1 MMRLKDSE
9 VQAIRR
15 AVISHFEP
23 QARVYLFGSRVDDTK
38 KGGDID
44 LYIETN
50 LQGAALLRAKLKTM
64 SDIQRAIGDRKIDI
78 VTAAPDLSTDAPL
91 IVSKA
96 REQGIP
102 L

>member
-1 MMRLKDSE
+1 MRLTDFE

-15 AVISHFEP
+15 AVSRHFEP
-23 QARVYLFGSRVDDTK
+23 HARVYLFGSRVDDTK

-44 LYIETN
+44 LFVETN
-50 LQGAALLRAKLKTM
+50 LQGTELLRAKLKTM

-78 VTAAPDLSTDAPL
+78 VTAAPDLGRDVPL
-91 IVSKA
+91 IVSRA
-96 REQGIP
+96 REQGIR

>member
-1 MMRLKDSE
+1 MRLKDSE

-15 AVISHFEP
+15 AVSRHFEP
-23 QARVYLFGSRVDDTK
+23 QARVYLFGSRVDDTR

-44 LYIETN
+44 LFIKTRMQGTEL
-50 LQGAALLRAKLKTM
+50 LQAKLKTM

-78 VTAAPDLSTDAPL
+78 VAAAPEPDRDVPL

-96 REQGIP
+96 QEQGIP

>member
-15 AVISHFEP
+15 AVFSHFEP
-23 QARVYLFGSRVDDTK
+23 QAKVYLFGS
-38 KGGDID
+38 
-44 LYIETN
+44 IETN
-50 LQGAALLRAKLKTM
+50 LQGTAPLRAKLMTM

-78 VTAAPDLSTDAPL
+78 VTAAPELSTVALL